1 MHIIFSS
8 RRQNIKEHQQ
18 RPWRRQHRTMSSL
31 LFYASILQIFAHG
44 LNAQLLSEKIPLG
57 KSFRH
62 SYRIA
67 LPFLLF
73 GYSVFIVGTY
83 IRIIKKDFL
92 SPLLRCSL
100 FFFISLLLVSVIF
113 ISTLVYFFYSTAAS
127 SIQCLFAMTFSRSS
141 SFIALN
147 ICIYLDFIPYNTYFF
162 CLCYSFHNH
171 IKLI

>member
-8 RRQNIKEHQQ
+8 RRQNIKKHQQ

-62 SYRIA
+62 SYHIA

-73 GYSVFIVGTY
+73 GYSVFIVDTY

-92 SPLLRCSL
+92 SPLLRRSL
-100 FFFISLLLVSVIF
+100 FFLFRCCSFLLYLYV
-113 ISTLVYFFYSTAAS
+113 STLVFFSTADFS
-127 SIQCLFAMTFSRSS
+127 TQCLFAMTFSRSS
-141 SFIALN
+141 SFIA
-147 ICIYLDFIPYNTYFF
+147 
-162 CLCYSFHNH
+162 
-171 IKLI
+171 

>member
-1 MHIIFSS
+1 MCVFFGCSIVIMHIIFSS
-8 RRQNIKEHQQ
+8 RRQNIKKHQQ

-62 SYRIA
+62 SYHIA

-100 FFFISLLLVSVIF
+100 FFLFRCCSFLLYLYQLWLF
-113 ISTLVYFFYSTAAS
+113 FFY
-127 SIQCLFAMTFSRSS
+127 CRLFHTMSFRNDIFSLIV
-141 SFIALN
+141 FYCVKHL
-147 ICIYLDFIPYNTYFF
+147 YLSRFYTI
-162 CLCYSFHNH
+162 
-171 IKLI
+171 

>member
-1 MHIIFSS
+1 MNENNRIIRRRRRRKQIKTQRHSDYKQNKQFVGVCFFGCSIVIMHIIFSS
-8 RRQNIKEHQQ
+8 RRQNIKKHQQ

-92 SPLLRCSL
+92 SPLLRRFL
-100 FFFISLLLVSVIF
+100 FFISLLLVSVIF
-113 ISTLVYFFYSTAAS
+113 VSTLVFF
-127 SIQCLFAMTFSRSS
+127 LLPPF
-141 SFIALN
+141 
-147 ICIYLDFIPYNTYFF
+147 PYNVF
-162 CLCYSFHNH
+162 
-171 IKLI
+171 

>member
-1 MHIIFSS
+1 MCFFGCSIVIMHIIFSS

-92 SPLLRCSL
+92 SPLLRRSL
-100 FFFISLLLVSVIF
+100 FLFRCCSFLLYLYQLWFIFFILLPPLPYNVFSQWHFLAHRLLL
-113 ISTLVYFFYSTAAS
+113 
-127 SIQCLFAMTFSRSS
+127 R
-141 SFIALN
+141 
-147 ICIYLDFIPYNTYFF
+147 
-162 CLCYSFHNH
+162 
-171 IKLI
+171 